1 MSAIGLPELIIVMLI
16 GLFFVAGL
24 GILIYVIWQLIKMQ
38 KKVSQIDQLELE
50 MKNLQE
56 EVRSLRESLT
66 ANLPH

>member
-1 MSAIGLPELIIVMLI
+1 MSAIGLPELIIVMLM
-16 GLFFVAGL
+16 GLFFMAGL
-24 GILIYVIWQLIKMQ
+24 GMLIYVIWWLIKTQ

>member
-1 MSAIGLPELIIVMLI
+1 MSAFGLPELIIVMLI

-38 KKVSQIDQLELE
+38 KKVVQIDQLELE

-56 EVRSLRESLT
+56 EVRSLRESLN
-66 ANLPH
+66 AILPH